1 MILSHAVNW
10 NELQFEI
17 FHLRWSFFK
26 QDKQGISSKRC
37 EFPCPQQRITFFFP
51 LMHAFQ
57 NPQKTSVVFFS
68 FFNTLAPRLAST
80 RAEFEQ
86 TATGLLTKLEKGL
99 QSAQEAPFF
108 HGKSREWI
116 ATSQQNT
123 FWSCFCEQRSST
135 LPFSSGVFFFL
146 LATKLTELFLLLP
159 LTMFLLRK
167 LQIWK
172 DFLHTQVVEGVCSTW
187 NPKQSVY
194 FVDVWWFPTILHVM
208 IWLKII
214 QLKQSTLKPGLFGV
228 PLPRGGSWSCLEA
241 HQRVQEAMGNYRRS
255 SIQVRETWGSDE
267 FLIQTFSERCEVW
280 DQNPGRG
287 LGEKRGWKTSQLC
300 RDFL

>member
-51 LMHAFQ
+51 LMHAFLPPK
-57 NPQKTSVVFFS
+57 NIRRFF
-68 FFNTLAPRLAST
+68 FLFQHLGAKAC
-80 RAEFEQ
+80 E
-86 TATGLLTKLEKGL
+86 
-99 QSAQEAPFF
+99 
-108 HGKSREWI
+108 HKSRVWADSNWLVDETREGPPKCTRGTLFSWKVKRMNCNF
-116 ATSQQNT
+116 ATKH